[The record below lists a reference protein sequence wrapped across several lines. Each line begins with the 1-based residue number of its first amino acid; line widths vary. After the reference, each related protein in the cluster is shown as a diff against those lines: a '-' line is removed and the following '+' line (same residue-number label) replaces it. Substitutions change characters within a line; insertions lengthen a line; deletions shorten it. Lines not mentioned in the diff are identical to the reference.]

1 MANNITIPLTGS
13 YKDYLTN
20 KFHAS
25 FSFKSVNKLDIHR
38 IINNLSSK
46 NSSGHDEISSVLLKK
61 LGNILSSP
69 ITTIINQSLK
79 SGIFPDNLKIA
90 KISPIFK
97 KGDHHQIEN
106 YRPIS
111 LLPTIS
117 KIFEKVVFIQL
128 YDFFSE
134 NNFLYPSQYGFRK
147 KHSTELAA
155 LETVDILLNKLDN
168 KQTPAAIFIDLSK
181 AFDTIDHQ
189 ILLNKLS
196 YYGIKNT
203 ALKWFT
209 NYLFARSQYVEINS
223 QKSSKIKISTG
234 IPQGSIL
241 GPLLFIIYINDFI
254 KCSDLFKFILYA
266 DDTTLITPNLSEK
279 NVNHVNH
286 ELNKI
291 SNWLAHNKLSLNV
304 KKTKFIHF
312 HNINKTIPN
321 NIVLRINNTTIEK
334 TDSFDFLGL
343 TLNENFKWKSHVNKV
358 ANKTAR
364 YIGVLNK
371 LKTYVPKN
379 ILKTIYNSLFYLIS
393 HMVFWLGV
401 FQLHVSLNCR
411 NGRLD

>member
-1 MANNITIPLTGS
+1 MFKKLINIAKQNFYNYNFHKHRNNIKQTWDTINNILGKSNSREYIDHIIINNNKITEKQQIVDQFNSYFCNIANEMANNITIPLTGS

-46 NSSGHDEISSVLLKK
+46 NTSGHDEISSVLLKK
-61 LGNILSSP
+61 LVNILPGP

-90 KISPIFK
+90 KISLIFK

-134 NNFLYPSQYGFRK
+134 NNFLYTSQYGFSK
-147 KHSTELAA
+147 KPSTELAA

-234 IPQGSIL
+234 IPQGFGAST
-241 GPLLFIIYINDFI
+241 F
-254 KCSDLFKFILYA
+254 
-266 DDTTLITPNLSEK
+266 
-279 NVNHVNH
+279 HH
-286 ELNKI
+286 
-291 SNWLAHNKLSLNV
+291 
-304 KKTKFIHF
+304 IH
-312 HNINKTIPN
+312 
-321 NIVLRINNTTIEK
+321 
-334 TDSFDFLGL
+334 
-343 TLNENFKWKSHVNKV
+343 
-358 ANKTAR
+358 
-364 YIGVLNK
+364 
-371 LKTYVPKN
+371 
-379 ILKTIYNSLFYLIS
+379 
-393 HMVFWLGV
+393 
-401 FQLHVSLNCR
+401 Q
-411 NGRLD
+411 